1 MKAKPCRVR
10 LGRAV
15 SVSLDLLIF
24 LIAAVTLILI
34 EALVPSVPRGFICE
48 DPSIS
53 FKFEGDTI
61 PVTWVIISGLMPLLL
76 MWIVEFIFYDEQE
89 EDCAKHRFKTS
100 WRRTLHWF
108 KSYGISLV
116 ILLLVMDVIKV
127 LIGEPRPHF
136 LDSCRPNTALNCT
149 KGMFVPTFTCLNKD
163 VSNYT
168 LRDSSRSF
176 PSGHACLSVYSALFM
191 IWYLQIRVPKLQT
204 IFLIPFMQTICMIW
218 VSICSVSRITD
229 HRHHWWDVLGGL
241 LLGILSAFFCCYILC
256 KNFESSNKVR
266 TIITHANGSTSSPN
280 FKNRSVRRLLSTI
293 SSKEEFTLNSME

>member
-1 MKAKPCRVR
+1 M
-10 LGRAV
+10 
-15 SVSLDLLIF
+15 
-24 LIAAVTLILI
+24 
-34 EALVPSVPRGFICE
+34 PSVPRGFICE
-48 DPSIS
+48 DSSIS
-53 FKFEGDTI
+53 FKYEGDTI
-61 PVTWVIISGLMPLLL
+61 PVSWVIISGLMPLLL
-76 MWIVEFIFYDEQE
+76 VSILKFNSYSIRILNKFSLFQMWITEFIFYDEQQ
-89 EDCAKHRFKTS
+89 EDFDAKLQFKTS

-136 LDSCRPNTALNCT
+136 LDSCRPDTALNCT
-149 KGMFVPTFTCLNKD
+149 KGSFVPTFTCLNKD

-191 IWYLQIRVPKLQT
+191 IWFLQIRVPKLQT
-204 IFLIPFMQTICMIW
+204 IFLIPFIQTICMIW

-241 LLGILSAFFCCYILC
+241 FLGILSAFFCVSLI
-256 KNFESSNKVR
+256 F
-266 TIITHANGSTSSPN
+266 
-280 FKNRSVRRLLSTI
+280 
-293 SSKEEFTLNSME
+293 

>member
-1 MKAKPCRVR
+1 
-10 LGRAV
+10 
-15 SVSLDLLIF
+15 
-24 LIAAVTLILI
+24 
-34 EALVPSVPRGFICE
+34 
-48 DPSIS
+48 
-53 FKFEGDTI
+53 
-61 PVTWVIISGLMPLLL
+61 
-76 MWIVEFIFYDEQE
+76 MWIVEFIFYDEQQ
-89 EDCAKHRFKTS
+89 EDCAKLRFKTS

-241 LLGILSAFFCCYILC
+241 LLGILSAFFCVSLI
-256 KNFESSNKVR
+256 FQ
-266 TIITHANGSTSSPN
+266 
-280 FKNRSVRRLLSTI
+280 
-293 SSKEEFTLNSME
+293 